1 MEKEWFASWFDSPYY
16 HLLYKDR
23 DDIEAGQFIE
33 NLVNHL
39 SLSTNA
45 SVLDLAC
52 GTGRHSKTL
61 KQFDYNVLGI
71 DLSPNSIEKA
81 TKHSEPGLCF
91 KVHDMRNVI
100 PNHSF
105 DAVFNLFTSFGY
117 FEENY
122 DNIKVLSS
130 IHKMLKDNG
139 LLVIDFMNVSKVV
152 SELVKFEVK
161 IVDDIEFTITREFN
175 GKHIIKSIE
184 FTVDGVTQNH
194 IEKVQAFSLS
204 DFQKIL
210 KDCQFEITDTFGD
223 FKLNSFDENT
233 SDRLILIA
241 EKI

>member
-39 SLSTNA
+39 SLSKNA

-61 KQFDYNVLGI
+61 KQFEYNVLGV

-81 TKHSEPGLCF
+81 KKYSETGLSF
-91 KVHDMRNVI
+91 KVHDMRDVI

-105 DAVFNLFTSFGY
+105 DAIFNLFTSFGY
-117 FEENY
+117 FEENS
-122 DNIKVLSS
+122 DNIKMLSS
-130 IHKMLKDNG
+130 IHTMLKNKG
-139 LLVIDFMNVSKVV
+139 LLVIDFMNVTKVV
-152 SELVKFEVK
+152 SELVKSEVK
-161 IVDDIEFTITREFN
+161 IIEDIEFVITRKFD

-184 FTVDGVTQNH
+184 FPINAVPQNH
-194 IEKVQAFSLS
+194 IEKVQAFRLN
-204 DFQKIL
+204 DFKKIL
-210 KDCQFEITDTFGD
+210 KDCQYKITDIFGD